1 MFVHAT
7 AQSQEKASPV
17 PLDLLPPVRAES
29 IDLRALVSHRT
40 ATQSSATMEAV
51 FELFK
56 NGVTNFVAVLD
67 GERLLGMCS
76 RQETAAL
83 LGGRYGF
90 SLWARKP
97 IAEHLC
103 KQETC
108 IDIAMPI
115 GDVLRAVFARPD
127 ENFYDDVLLVDERG
141 GFVGFIATETL
152 FKVQNALLLTNIRE
166 LEERDRVIRRKNEQM
181 ETDLRM
187 ATELQQALMPNVYP
201 SFPGSSSQGP
211 TRLRFY
217 HRYLPASMMGGD
229 FFHIARLSD
238 DTAGICIC
246 DVMGHGVGAALITA
260 MLRALI
266 ETHAV
271 DAADPGRFLTEL
283 NSEFTRILKQTGT
296 LVFATVLYCVI
307 NIRERDARFGR
318 AGHPAPLHVRRTT
331 GEVGAVVFG
340 EGSSGPAMGL
350 IPNAQF
356 KTSEAKLSPGDFL
369 LFFTDGIIEVE
380 DNRDR
385 DFGIEGLQQSIRSNV
400 HQPTESLL
408 EAIISDV
415 YNFAGSKVLTDDAC
429 LVVGE
434 L

>member
-7 AQSQEKASPV
+7 AEPQEEASPV
-17 PLDLLPPVRAES
+17 SLDLRPPVRTES
-29 IDLRALVSHRT
+29 IDLRALVSHRA
-40 ATQSSATMEAV
+40 ATQSSATIEAV
-51 FELFK
+51 FEIFK
-56 NGVTNFVAVLD
+56 NGTANFVAVLD

-97 IAEHLC
+97 IAQHLC
-103 KQETC
+103 KQATR
-108 IDIAMPI
+108 IKVTMPI

-127 ENFYDDVLLVDERG
+127 ENFYDDVLLVDESG
-141 GFVGFIATETL
+141 GFVGFIGTETL
-152 FKVQNALLLTNIRE
+152 FKVQNTLLLTNIRE
-166 LEERDRVIRRKNEQM
+166 LEERDRVIRHKNEQM

-187 ATELQQALMPNVYP
+187 ATELQQALMPSAYP
-201 SFPGSSSQGP
+201 SFPLVPEGA
-211 TRLRFY
+211 TALRFY

-246 DVMGHGVGAALITA
+246 DVMGHGVRAALITA

-266 ETHAV
+266 ETHAAE
-271 DAADPGRFLTEL
+271 AADPGRLLTEL
-283 NSEFTRILKQTGT
+283 NSEFTRIMKQTGT

-307 NIRERDARFGR
+307 SIRERDARFAR
-318 AGHPAPLHVRRTT
+318 AGHPAPLRVRRTA
-331 GEVGAVVFG
+331 GEVQMVASG

-350 IPNAQF
+350 IPNARFNTTQA
-356 KTSEAKLSPGDFL
+356 ELAPGDFL
-369 LFFTDGIIEVE
+369 LFFTDGVIEVE
-380 DNRDR
+380 NKAGS
-385 DFGIEGLQQSIRSNV
+385 DFGIEGLRQSVWSNLD
-400 HQPTESLL
+400 QPTESLL
-408 EAIISDV
+408 EAIIGDV
-415 YNFAGSKVLTDDAC
+415 YKFADSTVLTDDAC
-429 LVVGE
+429 LVAAE